1 MKTVSNT
8 VESANNPD
16 KRVGRIATL
25 TTNPA
30 IDQTVTLDHFTLGKV
45 NRCHQM
51 RFDAGG
57 KGVNVALRLADYGLP
72 VSATGFLGEQ
82 NTALFEKTFAQ
93 KGIEDRFI
101 RSAGETRVNVKIID
115 VAEQQTSDINAA
127 GVKPSE
133 ADVQRL
139 LNVLDEMADECEWFI
154 LGGRLQNSL
163 PADLY
168 AQMITRLKAKGC
180 RVILDTSGE
189 ALRLGLRAG
198 PDVIKPNID
207 ELGELVGKPLN
218 NVAQILV
225 SARALLTP
233 QTQLVVVSMGG
244 EGAMF
249 VRANEALIARPPM
262 VDVKSTVGAGDAM
275 VAGMVAGFCQNLPL
289 GECASL
295 GTAFSLSAI
304 TNFVRDLPT
313 KDVLEQWQAQV
324 KIESLSF

>member
-1 MKTVSNT
+1 MIASKPNEPMS
-8 VESANNPD
+8 
-16 KRVGRIATL
+16 RIGRIATL

-45 NRCHQM
+45 NRCYQM

-57 KGVNVALRLADYGLP
+57 KGVNVALRLADYGMP
-72 VSATGFLGEQ
+72 VSVTGFLGAQ
-82 NTALFEKTFAQ
+82 NTTLFEQTFAR
-93 KGIEDRFI
+93 KGIADKFI
-101 RSAGETRVNVKIID
+101 RTAGETRVNVKIID

-127 GVKPSE
+127 GVKPSAE
-133 ADVQRL
+133 DIQAL
-139 LNVLDEMADECEWFI
+139 LDVLDQMADECEWFI

-163 PADLY
+163 PSDLY
-168 AQMITRLKAKGC
+168 ARMISRLKVKNC

-189 ALRLGLRAG
+189 ALRLGLIVG

-207 ELGELVGKPLN
+207 ELGELVGKSLKN
-218 NVAQILV
+218 TAQILS
-225 SARALLTP
+225 SARALLSE
-233 QTQLVVVSMGG
+233 QTQLVVVSMGS

-249 VRANEALIARPPM
+249 VRADEALIARPPE

-289 GECASL
+289 SECASL
-295 GTAFSLSAI
+295 GTAFALSAI
-304 TNFVRDLPT
+304 TNFIRDLPT

-324 KIESLSF
+324 KIEPLRL